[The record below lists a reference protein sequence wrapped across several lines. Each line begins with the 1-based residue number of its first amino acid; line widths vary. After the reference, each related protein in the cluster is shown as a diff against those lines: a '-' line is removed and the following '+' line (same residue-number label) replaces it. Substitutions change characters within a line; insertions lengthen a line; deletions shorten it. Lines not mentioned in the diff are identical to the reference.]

1 MNFDLTP
8 LWPALDNWVGRTLET
23 TSALTFTPLPG
34 ANSTALYRV
43 STPDGES
50 CVLRLFSNRLWLDSE
65 PDLAQHEAAVLQHA
79 VSHGLPA
86 PCLLAFTAADSPFG
100 LPAILM
106 EFLPGAVELNPP
118 EFTPW
123 LNQLAGELARIHA
136 TPSVGFAWQ
145 FHTWNAIHGGPAPAW
160 LADSDWQRLL
170 ALAQSPPPES
180 AEVFLHRDYHP
191 ANILWQDHRISGIVD
206 WVNGCRG
213 PRGVDVAHCRLNL
226 ALLYGL
232 PVADAFL
239 EMYAAAVGGYD
250 HHPHWDVDDALSWL
264 PEADF
269 YEPWAEFGRPRHSA
283 TAMQDRMRAFLLAA
297 LQRL

>member
-8 LWPALDNWVGRTLET
+8 LQPALDAWVGGVLGSTLPIT
-23 TSALTFTPLPG
+23 YTPLTG

-43 STPDGES
+43 STPSGES
-50 CVLRLFSNRLWLDSE
+50 CVLRIFSNRPWLESE

-79 VSHGLPA
+79 VAHGLPA
-86 PCLLAFTAADSPFG
+86 PRLLAFSATDSPFG

-106 EFLPGAVELNPP
+106 EFLPGTVELNPP

-136 TPSVGFAWQ
+136 TPSADLPWRY
-145 FHTWNAIHGGPAPAW
+145 HSWNEIHDAPAPAW

-170 ALAQSPPPES
+170 AIAQSPPPENT
-180 AEVFLHRDYHP
+180 EVFLHRDYHP
-191 ANILWQDHRISGIVD
+191 ANILWQNHRLSGIVD

-232 PVADAFL
+232 PTAETFL
-239 EMYAAAVGGYD
+239 ELYSAAVGGYY
-250 HHPHWDVDDALSWL
+250 HHPHWDVDAALSWL
-264 PEADF
+264 PEANF
-269 YEPWAEFGRPRHSA
+269 YEPWAEFGRPRLSA

-297 LQRL
+297 LQRA